1 MFYIK
6 KSWDKKM
13 GKLHNKKLVFS
24 VLLLITVM
32 AISSTLLMIGDMGN
46 INTLLDIDNIV
57 EPIAMETEKTDANFS
72 NFVKGTKY
80 IFTDSSKIDDFRAGN
95 SKYDITTV
103 EVNPDTSVNPLGSR
117 YNPYVITSVEEWNA
131 LATLATSVA
140 ATQGKYFALGCDID
154 ADVSVAGVQIKQ
166 VPFFAGNFNGNG
178 YKISNVTFSSVTSN
192 TISGNTGVGL
202 FNCVQN
208 ATISDMMLDVELT
221 VSGYNVG
228 GLIGVAT
235 GSVNIYN
242 CQAVTKITTSSSAGY
257 YGGFIGKLIAPA
269 TQNIYRCSA
278 DFDYTVTVSSEN
290 TKYGGFIGG
299 MYGAININVLDNTT
313 KVVAKTG
320 SSSGRFSGGC
330 IGVLEASNNAK
341 LVVENFVNKLDATT
355 GAVIWD
361 ASICHIQAN
370 TDCPSS
376 IKFSNIYTVGVD
388 KAGSTTTSRYVIT
401 GASGGHISRVKAA
414 LTTSN
419 VHTTGTYSKYIY
431 PGFAGADDYTNTSS
445 ANYIENI
452 AGAPSGT
459 ETGQNNA
466 ERELW
471 EKAQA
476 DPKLPSNIW
485 ADKSAI
491 GQFDPENSPV
501 RNKLVATIS
510 FKNLLNGGSE
520 EGVGIPTADYT
531 AGDELPTPTANA
543 NHVFLGWTMDK
554 SGESEPFDTLPGGMF
569 GENTLYAVWGVTQDY
584 VDDYITS
591 TLDVKD
597 SIDTIEYDGKKSI
610 SLKAEVTHTTNSGG
624 MSNPSVKYHFKQDG
638 NIKESNTTGEL
649 SLKVVKDSGQYT
661 YSYRLTD
668 GSEPLW
674 YHDGEVGVN
683 KQMTIEKGHTVTYS
697 DFKTDPA
704 TVPYS
709 GRLRKEVEFSLKVFN
724 CGGVE
729 IEQASAAEWESKVGS
744 IASGKNTTNVIIHP
758 KDTDNYN
765 ENLIVNGV
773 EFQSE
778 TLKLKFD
785 LPEISRILEADVEY
799 SAPYGAGEIIYLFN
813 QVYMQ
818 ALESGDSIFDDVREM
833 APYLD
838 GSPITPD
845 NSGAPIFSGS
855 YPSLITEETI
865 TVTFKPA
872 QYNVTFNY
880 NDEGNTPNKVEIH
893 KYGDA
898 LMRPT
903 DPTFKNLLFVGWY
916 FDSTEK
922 DESGNTV
929 TVNREW
935 RFDSEGDVPR
945 DRVKG
950 NTQLK
955 AMWLEAN
962 TLVDI
967 SVSVKSWLEARQ
979 KIKDGDLTVK
989 ATYAGEMDGHT
1000 VSRVVTLKWAD
1011 YSGGISYSTADN
1023 MLHVTDGGYPISVSY
1038 TFNGETKTVEDLKV
1052 DVRPIKVS
1060 TAGLTFKDKTV
1071 VCEDPDANQ
1080 KIDSIQG
1087 VLPPQIKGVKYVYID
1102 IFGNEVAEADV
1113 KGVGEYTVR
1122 AEFEMISPDYE
1133 AEALS
1138 ATLSIVN
1145 ASALAKPT
1153 FKGGVTYDGTE
1164 KNVED
1169 LLDNFIGDYMEIF
1182 GGTAKAKDAGKYFIN
1197 IRLKNTNGLT
1207 WEDGT
1212 SAPLMQVEWTI
1223 DKSTLVL
1230 DWDKWEFVSDGVS
1243 GYAPVVSGIADGLGA
1258 GDSIDFANDFIY
1270 KIYDE
1275 NGEEVTAATEVG
1287 AYRVVA
1293 AFNGS
1298 VGGNYVL
1305 DDVTKEWTFV
1315 VVPKSGMTILTIDWG
1330 ETQFRQDGNVHYPTP
1345 TVTDNQGNTLTQAQI
1360 AEILT
1365 FTDGY
1370 NTHSELGTYRVIAK
1384 VKNSETHFI
1393 RSGGVCVFKIV
1404 DKNGNAPSEEETQ
1417 NPSGNKPS
1425 DPDNNGGGKLDLG
1438 NIGKFLKEYWQAIA
1452 SGISIVLIIIF
1463 LSKTASYE
1471 GRRKKAH
1478 KKADKY
1484 QSSVYAAATG
1494 LFGLASGVWTAIACV
1509 LMGLAVASFVIMLIA
1524 KSRWGKA
1531 EEELEEAKEV
1541 YEKEQ
1546 KAEEERKREAEN
1558 ARRDENMQMMFMHMM
1573 GGGAG
1578 GGQGMPQGAYMGG
1591 GIGVD
1596 DMRMMI
1602 NETVTALLPGVQQML
1617 PQQASANDD
1626 LVTKLIEQNEK
1637 LMQQLAKKPAE
1648 KVIEKEVVASN
1659 ANDELIKVMIEEQRA
1674 MREVMQRLAEQPAQ
1688 QAIVQPQV
1696 IEKIVEKP
1704 VEKIVEKEVRVE
1716 VPVETVVEKVVEK
1729 PIVISTEAVGEA
1741 EKSKQVKMPK
1751 SKKAPTPRLTLEEA
1765 YAKLTKEQKKY
1776 FDGLREYAMSKDSKC
1791 KEKLST
1797 YFTTIGPSTTNP
1809 FIKLTIKKGITVAL
1823 FKMED
1828 EYLKDIRRNASSDGT
1843 KMKIKE
1849 TELPVGD
1856 KQAYDTAK
1864 DMVDLRLDQ
1873 IDRYNDFLKEQRAM
1887 KRK

>member
-1 MFYIK
+1 
-6 KSWDKKM
+6 M
-13 GKLHNKKLVFS
+13 GKRNLHNRKLVLS
-24 VLLLITVM
+24 VLLLITII
-32 AISSTLLMIGDMGN
+32 AISSALLTIGDIGN
-46 INTLLDIDNIV
+46 INTLLERDKIV

-80 IFTDSSKIDDFRAGN
+80 VFTDSSKIDDFRAGN

-166 VPFFAGNFNGNG
+166 VPFFAGNFYGNG
-178 YKISNVTFSSVTSN
+178 YKIFNVTFPTMAATN
-192 TISGNTGVGL
+192 LGVGL
-202 FNCVQN
+202 FSRVQD
-208 ATISDMMLDVELT
+208 ATFTDLSTDYNFSIS
-221 VSGYNVG
+221 SGSSAIWNVG
-228 GLIGVAT
+228 GIIGLASGDIKV
-235 GSVNIYN
+235 YN
-242 CQAVTKITTSSSAGY
+242 CHTKGAMSTNDVKGE
-257 YGGFIGKLIAPA
+257 YGGIIGGTIGKVDLHM
-269 TQNIYRCSA
+269 YRCSTT
-278 DFDYTVTVSSEN
+278 FDMTYNAAATYTRMGGMVGVISANSSGAATLRVWDCESYVTTYSNYSVYRFSAACFGDVAGSNSNTVS
-290 TKYGGFIGG
+290 I
-299 MYGAININVLDNTT
+299 
-313 KVVAKTG
+313 
-320 SSSGRFSGGC
+320 
-330 IGVLEASNNAK
+330 
-341 LVVENFVNKLDATT
+341 ENFVGKIVANHKEMQLDAAVLHIHASANYTKSIDLKNVYCFGLDT
-355 GAVIWD
+355 IGA
-361 ASICHIQAN
+361 N
-370 TDCPSS
+370 
-376 IKFSNIYTVGVD
+376 
-388 KAGSTTTSRYVIT
+388 TTSRYLVT
-401 GASGGHISRVKAA
+401 ASSGTHLNNSRNGF
-414 LTTSN
+414 TSTN
-419 VHTTGTYSKYIY
+419 VHTTGTYNRSVKSTFS
-431 PGFAGADDYTNTSS
+431 GVETYTDST
-445 ANYIENI
+445 AKTYVENI
-452 AGAPSGT
+452 VGAPSGT

-510 FKNLLNGGSE
+510 FKNLLSGGSE

-531 AGDELPTPTANA
+531 AGDALPTPTAKA

-554 SGESEPFDTLPGGMF
+554 SGESEPFDTLPGGIF

-638 NIKESNTTGEL
+638 NLKESNTTGEL

-744 IASGKNTTNVIIHP
+744 IAGGKNTTNVIIHP

-765 ENLIVNGV
+765 ENLLVNGV

-785 LPEISRILEADVEY
+785 LPEISRTLEADVEY

-1038 TFNGETKTVEDLKV
+1038 TFNGETKTVEDVKV

-1080 KIDSIQG
+1080 KIDPIQG

-1122 AEFEMISPDYE
+1122 AEFVMISPDYE

-1404 DKNGNAPSEEETQ
+1404 DENGNAPSEEETQ

-1648 KVIEKEVVASN
+1648 KVIEKEIVASN

-1741 EKSKQVKMPK
+1741 EKSKQVKKTP
-1751 SKKAPTPRLTLEEA
+1751 SPKKAPAPRLTLEEA

-1809 FIKLTIKKGITVAL
+1809 FIKLTIKRGITVAL

-1828 EYLKDIRRNASSDGT
+1828 EYLKDIRRNASGDGT
-1843 KMKIKE
+1843 KIKVKE
-1849 TELPVGD
+1849 TEMPIGD